1 MREKRLVERIYEK
14 EKNLGNGLFLGE
26 EAGEET
32 QYRGGP
38 GTHWH
43 ALVTTT

>member
-32 QYRGGP
+32 QYTGGP